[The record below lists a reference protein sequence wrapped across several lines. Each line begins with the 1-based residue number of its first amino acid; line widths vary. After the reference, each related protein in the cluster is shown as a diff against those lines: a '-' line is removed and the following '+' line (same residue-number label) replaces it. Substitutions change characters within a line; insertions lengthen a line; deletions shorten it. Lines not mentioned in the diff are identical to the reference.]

1 MLIPVEEG
9 VSIKGLEVPKQLYWV
24 LRDPAPLAGMK
35 VPRDPWPWDA
45 IYDAGFSDLVSLAPD
60 DYDPDPLTKVFDK
73 ELQNLSGGEFPDDP
87 DDEEKLV
94 REAVCATL
102 KSLRSGRGVV
112 VHCVGGRGR
121 TGTVL
126 GCVLRELGYEAEEII
141 DYLNR
146 LHKVRREIEPG
157 WPESPWQGDL
167 VRRWPI

>member
-1 MLIPVEEG
+1 MLIPVEEDRPIY
-9 VSIKGLEVPKQLYWV
+9 SHFLSEDDFYWV
-24 LRDPAPLAGMK
+24 VDTPAPLAGMAL
-35 VPRDPWPWDA
+35 PEPSWPWGE
-45 IYDAGFSDLVSLAPD
+45 IYEAGFSDLVSLAPD
-60 DYDPDPLTKVFDK
+60 DYDPEPLTKVFDQK
-73 ELQNLSGGEFPDDP
+73 LQDLSGGKLPRDP
-87 DDEEKLV
+87 EKEENLV

-126 GCVLRELGYEAEEII
+126 GCVLRELRYEAEEII
-141 DYLNR
+141 DYLDR
-146 LHKVRREIEPG
+146 LHKRRDKPG